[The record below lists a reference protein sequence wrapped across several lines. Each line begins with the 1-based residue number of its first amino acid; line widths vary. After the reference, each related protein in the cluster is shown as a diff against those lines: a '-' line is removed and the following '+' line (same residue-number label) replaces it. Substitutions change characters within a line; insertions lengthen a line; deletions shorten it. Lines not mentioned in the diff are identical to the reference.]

1 MGGEESKVNVR
12 VRGMTCPACEL
23 RIESALLKKPGV
35 QAVNADYRRGVV
47 QVVGNFAANGAK
59 MLEEELE
66 RLGYAVFDG
75 NERNGSR
82 AKLWLKGM
90 LAAAAVAAGYLL
102 LEQAGVFYL
111 FPVPEAGMNL
121 TLLFLVGLM
130 TSTHC
135 VAMCGG
141 INISQCAGKMNGLG
155 GYRSKT
161 FPSLLY
167 NGGRVFS
174 YTVIGGIAGGIGS
187 VVTPGGGVKAGV
199 VIVAG
204 IFMVL
209 MGLNL
214 LGFFSGLRGI
224 LPRVPKFAARKINSG
239 KKGKGPFLVG
249 MLNGLMPCGPLQAMQ
264 LYALSTGSFAQGALS
279 MLVFSLGTVPLMF
292 GLGALSSFLS
302 ARFTGVMLKASGA
315 MVIFLGIVMLNNG
328 LSLYG
333 LDSLF

>member
-1 MGGEESKVNVR
+1 MSGEESKVSVR

-23 RIESALLKKPGV
+23 RIESALLQKPGV
-35 QAVNADYRRGVV
+35 HAVNADYRRGAV
-47 QVVGNFAANGAK
+47 QVVGAFAADGTK
-59 MLEEELE
+59 MLEAELE
-66 RLGYAVFDG
+66 RLGYAVSG
-75 NERNGSR
+75 LEERSGSAVR
-82 AKLWLKGM
+82 SWLQAM
-90 LAAAAVAAGYLL
+90 LAAAAVAVGYLL

-111 FPVPEAGMNL
+111 FPVPEAGMSL

-130 TSTHC
+130 TSAHC

-141 INISQCAGKMNGLG
+141 INISQCVGKAGGPG
-155 GYRSKT
+155 GFRSKT
-161 FPSLLY
+161 LPSLLY
-167 NGGRVFS
+167 NGGRVLS
-174 YTVIGGIAGGIGS
+174 YTVIGGMVGGIGS

-199 VIVAG
+199 VIAAG

-214 LGFFSGLRGI
+214 LGLFSGLRGI
-224 LPRVPKFAARKINSG
+224 LPRVPKFIARRINKG
-239 KKGKGPFLVG
+239 KKGKGLFLVG
-249 MLNGLMPCGPLQAMQ
+249 ILNGLMPCGPLQAMQ

-302 ARFTGVMLKASGA
+302 ARFTGIMLKASGA

-333 LDSLF
+333 LEALF